1 MVRKD
6 IYRLYNFMN
15 ESLRAINFLYVQYSG
30 ISFRVEEKFGKFG
43 VKGITKFSLCFEF
56 ADETFS

>member
-1 MVRKD
+1 MIRKD
-6 IYRLYNFMN
+6 IYCFYNFMN
-15 ESLRAINFLYVQYSG
+15 KSLRVINFLYVQYNG